1 VPLNVPLHPEREG
14 SRARDADRFRNAII
28 RRYLHHD
35 IVPETRYALTVERV
49 DGEMPLTDAASLKHH
64 VEARPTG
71 HFDVVSML
79 IALIPTA

>member
-1 VPLNVPLHPEREG
+1 LNSEREG
-14 SRARDADRFRNAII
+14 SRARDADCFRNAII

-35 IVPETRYALTVERV
+35 IIPEMRYALTVERV
-49 DGEMPLTDAASLKHH
+49 DGETPLTDAASLKHQ
-64 VEARPTG
+64 VETRPTG